1 MTYQLGENNFMCKC
15 TYELELE
22 IQPSRDE
29 IVSMV
34 KQVRK
39 EMAEERAKGEVITLC
54 ECDCMKSGEI
64 RERERIIKLFKPYS
78 YHDEM
83 CYYEGKRICYPEDC
97 SAEMYSSVIREILK
111 TDNQENLHE
120 L

>member
-1 MTYQLGENNFMCKC
+1 MSLDEDCPSCGTAMTYQLGENNFMCKC

-22 IQPSRDE
+22 IEPSKDE

-39 EMAEERAKGEVITLC
+39 EMAEERAKEEVITLC

-64 RERERIIKLFKPYS
+64 RERERIIKILIDYAP
-78 YHDEM
+78 HLTT
-83 CYYEGKRICYPEDC
+83 EGLMQQIKGE
-97 SAEMYSSVIREILK
+97 
-111 TDNQENLHE
+111 Q
-120 L
+120 

>member
-1 MTYQLGENNFMCKC
+1 MSDPRQAQVWGKKSEVADRTLNERKYCKVC
-15 TYELELE
+15 DYYYSELFTCP
-22 IQPSRDE
+22 ICYGAD
-29 IVSMV
+29 
-34 KQVRK
+34 
-39 EMAEERAKGEVITLC
+39 
-54 ECDCMKSGEI
+54 
-64 RERERIIKLFKPYS
+64 RERERIVKLFKPYS